1 MRIGVIATLKTG
13 VERFVHREL
22 QFFASKG
29 MEISLYPTKYAKG
42 LYSPDPDWRVYR
54 WNLIKVLLLQPYFMV
69 QQPLRYL
76 QLLIEALRFRVVP
89 DLFLAWFFAS
99 NMNDVDVI
107 YSTFGDHKLF
117 VGYFCKLILNKPLT
131 VTFHAHE
138 LYMNPNEKLL
148 VRALAVCDQIV
159 AVTEYNREY
168 LHKTFGVDPKRVD
181 VVRLSVDLEEYKPQE
196 KFVILICA
204 FFNERKGHDVLFKAV
219 KQLNRKDIEVWV
231 VGGAGSEAPV
241 IDVAG
246 LAKEI
251 GIEDQVVIFG
261 KVGGKPLSAL
271 FHACDVFCL
280 PSRIDSRG
288 LREGFPTV
296 IIEAMAMGK
305 PVISTRHVEIPR
317 ILPELLADENDVDG
331 LAQAIEQ
338 AYLSP
343 ELRKRLGEQNRRI
356 AEAVFSNANAVR
368 KASLMSGLAHKTMP
382 TSAAGREEVVA
393 NA

>member
-1 MRIGVIATLKTG
+1 M
-13 VERFVHREL
+13 
-22 QFFASKG
+22 
-29 MEISLYPTKYAKG
+29 
-42 LYSPDPDWRVYR
+42 D
-54 WNLIKVLLLQPYFMV
+54 
-69 QQPLRYL
+69 
-76 QLLIEALRFRVVP
+76 
-89 DLFLAWFFAS
+89 
-99 NMNDVDVI
+99 DVDVI
-107 YSTFGDHKLF
+107 YATFGDHKLF
-117 VGYFCKLILNKPLT
+117 VGYFCKLILHKPLT

-148 VRALAVCDQIV
+148 VRALAICDQIV
-159 AVTEYNREY
+159 TVTEYNREY
-168 LHKTFGVDPKRVD
+168 LHRTFGIDPKRVD

-251 GIEDQVVIFG
+251 GIEDQVVMFG

-317 ILPELLADENDVDG
+317 ILPELLADENDVEG

-356 AEAVFSNANAVR
+356 AEAVFSNTNAVR
-368 KASLMSGLAHKTMP
+368 KASLIRGLVKETAA
-382 TSAAGREEVVA
+382 TSSAGREEIVA

>member
-42 LYSPDPDWRVYR
+42 LYSPDPDWRVFR
-54 WNLIKVLLLQPYFMV
+54 WNMFSVLLNQPFFFI
-69 QQPLRYL
+69 QQPMRYL
-76 QLLIEALRFRVVP
+76 QLLAEAIRYKVVA
-89 DLFLAWFFAS
+89 DFLLAWYFAS
-99 NMNDVDVI
+99 NMSDVDVI
-107 YSTFGDHKLF
+107 YSTFGDHKFF

-148 VRALAVCDQIV
+148 VRALDVCDQIV

-168 LHKTFGVDPKRVD
+168 LHKTFGVDPKRID
-181 VVRLSVDLEEYKPQE
+181 VVRLSVDLEEYKPAE

-231 VGGAGSEAPV
+231 VGGAGSETPV
-241 IDVAG
+241 VDVQG
-246 LAKEI
+246 LAKEL

-296 IIEAMAMGK
+296 
-305 PVISTRHVEIPR
+305 
-317 ILPELLADENDVDG
+317 PELLADENDVEG

-356 AEAVFSNANAVR
+356 AENVFSNANAVR
-368 KASLMSGLAHKTMP
+368 KAALFSSLAQKNEP
-382 TSAAGREEVVA
+382 TIANRAEEVIA

>member
-42 LYSPDPDWRVYR
+42 LYSPDPDWRVFR
-54 WNLIKVLLLQPYFMV
+54 WNMFSVLLNQPFFFM
-69 QQPLRYL
+69 QQPMRYL
-76 QLLIEALRFRVVP
+76 QLLAEAIRYKVVA
-89 DLFLAWFFAS
+89 DFLLAWYFAS
-99 NMNDVDVI
+99 NMSDVDVI
-107 YSTFGDHKLF
+107 YSTFGDHKFF

-138 LYMNPNEKLL
+138 LYVNPNEKLL
-148 VRALAVCDQIV
+148 VRALDVCDQIV

-168 LHKTFGVDPKRVD
+168 LHKTFGVDPKRID
-181 VVRLSVDLEEYKPQE
+181 VVRLSVDLEEYKPAE

-231 VGGAGSEAPV
+231 VGGAGSETPV
-241 IDVAG
+241 VDVQG
-246 LAKEI
+246 LAKEL

-280 PSRIDSRG
+280 PSRIDGRG

-317 ILPELLADENDVDG
+317 ILPELLADENDVEG

-356 AEAVFSNANAVR
+356 AENVFSNANAVR
-368 KASLMSGLAHKTMP
+368 KAALFSSLAQKNEP
-382 TSAAGREEVVA
+382 TIANRAEEVIA

>member
-1 MRIGVIATLKTG
+1 MRVGVVLTLKTG

-29 MEISLYPTKYAKG
+29 MEISLYPTKYNKG
-42 LYSPDPDWRVYR
+42 LYAPDPDWKVYR
-54 WNLIKVLLLQPYFMV
+54 WNYLTVLLNQPFFFV
-69 QQPLRYL
+69 QQPVRYL
-76 QLLIEALRFRVVP
+76 QLLIMALRYKVVA
-89 DLFLAWFFAS
+89 DFLIAWFFAS
-99 NMNDVDVI
+99 HMSDVDVI

-117 VGYFCKLILNKPLT
+117 VGYFCKMILNKPLT

-138 LYMNPNEKLL
+138 LYVNPNEKLL
-148 VRALAVCDQIV
+148 VRALDACDQIV
-159 AVTEYNREY
+159 AVTEYNKEY
-168 LHKTFGVDPKRVD
+168 LSKTFGVDPKRIEVS
-181 VVRLSVDLEEYKPQE
+181 RLSIDLEEFKPAE

-204 FFNERKGHDVLFKAV
+204 YFNERKGHDVLLKAV

-231 VGGAGSEAPV
+231 VGGAGSETPV

-246 LAKEI
+246 LAREL
-251 GIEDQVVIFG
+251 GIEEQVVIFG
-261 KVGGKPLSAL
+261 KVGGKPLTAL

-280 PSRIDSRG
+280 PSRIDGRG

-317 ILPELLADENDVDG
+317 ILPELLADENDVDS
-331 LAQAIEQ
+331 LAQAIEK

-356 AEAVFSNANAVR
+356 AENIFSNNNVMRKAALFRSLVKGSQSSFVERQDEVAANA
-368 KASLMSGLAHKTMP
+368 
-382 TSAAGREEVVA
+382 
-393 NA
+393 

>member
-29 MEISLYPTKYAKG
+29 FEISLYPTKYAKG
-42 LYSPDPDWRVYR
+42 LYSPDPDWQVYR
-54 WNLIKVLLLQPYFMV
+54 WKMFVVLLLQPYFMA
-69 QQPLRYL
+69 QKPIRYF
-76 QLLIEALRFRVVP
+76 QLLIEAIRYKVVP
-89 DLFLAWFFAS
+89 DFLLAWYFAS
-99 NMNDVDVI
+99 HMSDVDLI
-107 YSTFGDHKLF
+107 YSTFGDHKFF

-138 LYMNPNEKLL
+138 LYVNPNEKLL
-148 VRALAVCDQIV
+148 VRALDVCDQIV

-168 LHKTFGVDPKRVD
+168 LHNTFGVDPKRID

-204 FFNERKGHDVLFKAV
+204 FFNARKGHDILFKAV
-219 KQLNRKDIEVWV
+219 KHLNRKDIEVWV
-231 VGGAGSEAPV
+231 VGGAGSESPT

-251 GIEDQVVIFG
+251 GIEDQVVLFG

-280 PSRIDSRG
+280 PSRIDSNG

-317 ILPELLADENDVDG
+317 ILPELLADENDVEG

-343 ELRKRLGEQNRRI
+343 ELRKRLGEQNRKI
-356 AEAVFSNANAVR
+356 AENVFSNANAVR
-368 KASLMSGLAHKTMP
+368 KASLFSNLAKTAP
-382 TSAAGREEVVA
+382 TTVRTSTEKAVV